1 MRFKMYL
8 CNQLPNSIARLLSV
22 LLHLSR
28 MHRDLVAL
36 VVVALVEVLRVEV
49 PLLVIDQ
56 TLQGKEVR
64 EA

>member
-1 MRFKMYL
+1 MYL
-8 CNQLPNSIARLLSV
+8 CNRLPNSIVRPLSV

-56 TLQGKEVR
+56 TFSGGKR
-64 EA
+64 G